1 MINFFRRLSLI
12 TSVVIVSFVS
22 FAQTAERCATM
33 QVDSILRSRTVGGES
48 LQDFENWL
56 QQKMNQPTPQQRSR
70 QILTIPV
77 IVHVVHNGEAV
88 GTGRNISQ
96 AQVNSQIAV
105 LNEDFRRL
113 NADRVNTLAQ
123 FQGVAADIEIEFCP
137 AQVDPSGTPLAEPG
151 IHRVN
156 GGQATWSTNAIDAT
170 LKPQTIWDP
179 NRYFNI
185 WTVDFGNT
193 GLLGYA
199 QFPQG
204 SGLQGMPGGA
214 QNANT
219 DGVVC
224 WYRAFGR
231 VGNLSANSNRGRTA
245 THEVGHWLG
254 LRHIWGDG
262 GCTVDDFCAD
272 TPPSDAANQGC
283 NTNTQSCGNLDMVQN
298 YMDYS
303 NDACMNLFTQCQKT
317 RMITVMN
324 NSPRRV
330 QLLSSNV
337 CQIVNPVNIAG
348 TVRDAATQQGIP
360 NAKVRFNAGST
371 NYTAT
376 CNAQGNFVINNIAE
390 GTYTFYAGQWGYV
403 TKQLTNVN
411 VQQGSSPI
419 VIDLEEGYYDDFVL
433 EFDWNKQI
441 QNLSQTATGAWVRG
455 IPVGTLFNN
464 VQSAP
469 GADVTMDFG
478 NEAYITGNGGGAAGT
493 DDVDDAIVT
502 LTSPS
507 MNLSAYNDPRLKYAA
522 WFYNAGGNGTPN
534 DSLVVRISNGQ
545 QTVTVERITSNVQ
558 WVQRDFR
565 IRDFITPTA
574 NMTVSFIA
582 NDDVGNGH
590 LVEGGVDYF
599 RITDTNIV
607 VTIPP
612 VADFSATNTTGCAPR
627 SVSFTDLSSNNPTAW
642 AWSFPGGTPATSTQQ
657 NPTVT
662 YSAPGTYAV
671 TLTATNPYGNNTVT
685 KQAFVVVNPPEADFN
700 ADAVS
705 GCPGLRVSFTDIT
718 TCSPGSRQWLFP
730 GGSPATSTQA
740 NPQVIY
746 NNFGDYDVTLISGG
760 DTIVKTNF
768 ISITTGGAVVVLN
781 ENFENGFATNG
792 WSIENPD
799 NAITWAI
806 TAVQGNLPGTNAA
819 YVNHYAYGTIGQRD
833 RLVSKSLD
841 LSNVINTSLTFK
853 HAHRR
858 YLPQGGG
865 AITNRD
871 SLIVYASGDGGNNWN
886 VLLAAGEN
894 GQGSFATAGAQ
905 TANFVPTVADDWC
918 FSGTVGAPCFT
929 VDLSAYDGNADVR
942 IRFESYNDYG
952 NNTFID
958 DVVVSGICANVPD
971 GPVANFSADNT
982 AACGSLTVNF
992 TDASVNNPDT
1002 WEWTFAG
1009 GSPAS
1014 STDQN
1019 PTVTYNTPGTYAV
1032 KLKVSN
1038 ANGSDSLT
1046 LQGYIV
1052 VNDFPAI
1059 DLVETDI
1066 TCNGLNNGTVT
1077 ADITNGVSPVEYLWS
1092 NGATTATVTG
1102 LSTGVYDVTITSGA
1116 GCSATAQSNTIT
1128 EPDSLQLSIVAVNE
1142 DCNQGNGSLTAIVT
1156 GGTAPY
1162 VYDWSNGV
1170 ATEVNDNV
1178 SSGIYEL
1185 IVADANNCAATE
1197 TAEIFSDGSPV
1208 ISVSIEAVTC
1218 AGGTDG
1224 EINVSVSG
1232 GTAPYGYN
1240 WNNGANTPNLFGLV
1254 AGSYLLTVTD
1264 DAGCFETISVSVNEP
1279 DSLLIDLTVTDIPCG
1294 AKFGSILAE
1303 ANGGIAPYSYA
1314 WSNNTSAALN
1324 DLLDEGTYT
1333 VTVTDDNGCTA
1344 FESAT
1349 VIEIVGGLLID
1360 ITITPD
1366 NGSGNGSAIVNMQ
1379 SGTAPFQYIW
1389 SNGATTSA
1397 ISNLVAGTYYLTVV
1411 DAGNCTTLDTVEIPL
1426 FNSVQDLVLNE
1437 VLIQPNPTTGKLVIA
1452 TSDAIKLS
1460 DIKVLDVLGRNVAFY
1475 ISNISDVEYNLD
1487 VSGNANGV
1495 YYITFSFKEKYYSK
1509 RIVLANY

>member
-1 MINFFRRLSLI
+1 MTKLFFRLFTLA
-12 TSVVIVSFVS
+12 TVIAVSFS
-22 FAQTAERCATM
+22 SYAQNAERCATM
-33 QVDSILRSRTVGGES
+33 QADSALRARTVGGES

-56 QQKMNQPTPQQRSR
+56 QQKMSQPTPQQRSR

-96 AQVNSQIAV
+96 AQVNSQIDV

-113 NADRVNTLAQ
+113 NADRVNTVAA
-123 FQGVAADIEIEFCP
+123 FQGVAADVEIEFCP
-137 AQVDPSGTPLAEPG
+137 ARVDPNGVPLAEPG
-151 IHRVN
+151 IRRVN

-219 DGVVC
+219 DGIVC
-224 WYRAFGR
+224 WFRAFGR
-231 VGNLSANSNRGRTA
+231 VGNVQNPSNRGRTA

-262 GCTVDDFCAD
+262 GCTVDDFCGD
-272 TPPSDAANQGC
+272 TPPASSSSTGCQTTRQTCNNLNQ
-283 NTNTQSCGNLDMVQN
+283 VQN

-330 QLLSSNV
+330 QLLNSTV

-348 TVRDAATQQGIP
+348 TVRDAVTQQGIP
-360 NAKVRFNAGST
+360 NAKVRFRSGGA

-390 GTYTFYAGQWGYV
+390 GTYTFYAGEWGYM
-403 TKQLTNVN
+403 TKELTNVN
-411 VQQGSSPI
+411 VQQGSAPI
-419 VIDLEEGYYDDFVL
+419 VVDLDRGYYDDFVL
-433 EFDWNKQI
+433 EFNWNKQI
-441 QNLSQTATGAWVRG
+441 QALSQTATGAWVRET
-455 IPVGTLFNN
+455 PVGTLFNN
-464 VQSAP
+464 VQCAP
-469 GADVTMDFG
+469 GADVTIDFG
-478 NEAYITGNGGGAAGT
+478 TEAYVTGNGGGAAGN

-502 LTSPS
+502 LTTPT
-507 MNLSAYNDPRLKYAA
+507 MNLSTYNDPRLKYAA
-522 WFYNAGGNGTPN
+522 WFFNAGGNGTPN
-534 DSLVVRISNGQ
+534 DSMVVRISNGQ
-545 QTVTVERITSNVQ
+545 QTVTVERITNNVQ

-590 LVEGGVDYF
+590 LVEAGVDHF
-599 RITDTNIV
+599 RITDTNVV

-612 VADFSATNTTGCAPR
+612 VADFSAANTTGCAPR
-627 SVSFTDLSSNNPTAW
+627 TVSFTDLSTNNPTSW
-642 AWSFPGGTPATSTQQ
+642 AWTFSGGTPATSTQQ

-662 YSAPGTYAV
+662 YATPGTYAV

-685 KQAFVVVNPPEADFN
+685 KQAFVVVDKPEADFT

-705 GCPGLRVSFTDIT
+705 GCPGLRVSFVDVT
-718 TCSPGSRQWLFP
+718 TCSPGNRLWLFP

-740 NPQVIY
+740 NPQVVY

-760 DTIVKTNF
+760 DTMIKTNF

-781 ENFENGFATNG
+781 ENFESGFATNG
-792 WSIENPD
+792 WAVENPD
-799 NAITWAI
+799 NGITWTI
-806 TAVQGNLPGTNAA
+806 RSVQGNPPGANAA
-819 YVNHYAYGTIGQRD
+819 HVNLYNYQTVGQRD

-841 LSNVINTSLTFK
+841 LSNVLNTTLSFK

-858 YLPQGGG
+858 YIAQGSNT
-865 AITNRD
+865 INNRD
-871 SLIVYASGDGGNNWN
+871 SLIVYASGDNGATWSRI
-886 VLLAAGEN
+886 LSAAEN
-894 GQGSFATAGAQ
+894 GQGSFATAGA
-905 TANFVPTVADDWC
+905 TSANFVPAAADDWC
-918 FSGTVGAPCFT
+918 FSGTVGAQCIT
-929 VDLSAYDGNADVR
+929 LNLSAYDGNSNVR
-942 IRFESYNDYG
+942 IRFETYNDYG
-952 NNTFID
+952 NNIYID
-958 DVVVSGICANVPD
+958 DVVVSGICANIPD
-971 GPVANFSADNT
+971 GPIANFTADNT

-992 TDASVNNPDT
+992 TDASVNDPDT

-1009 GSPAS
+1009 GTPAT

-1019 PTVTYNTPGTYAV
+1019 PTIVYNTPGTYAV

-1046 LQGYIV
+1046 LQGYIT

-1059 DLVETDI
+1059 DLVETNI

-1077 ADITNGVSPVEYLWS
+1077 ANITNGVSPVQFVWS
-1092 NGATTATVTG
+1092 NGATTATITG
-1102 LSTGVYDVTITSGA
+1102 LSTGAYVVTATSGA
-1116 GCSATAQSNTIT
+1116 GCTATAQSNAIT
-1128 EPDSLQLSIVAVNE
+1128 QPDALQLSIAVTDE
-1142 DCNQGNGSLTAIVT
+1142 DCNQANGAAVTTVT
-1156 GGTAPY
+1156 GGTLPY
-1162 VYDWSNGV
+1162 AYDWSNG
-1170 ATEVNDNV
+1170 ATTADIENV
-1178 SSGIYEL
+1178 SAGIYEI
-1185 IVADANNCAATE
+1185 IVVDANNCAVTQNV
-1197 TAEIFSDGSPV
+1197 EIISDGSPV
-1208 ISVSIEAVTC
+1208 INVNIDAVTC
-1218 AGGTDG
+1218 AGFADG
-1224 EINVSVSG
+1224 AINVSVSG
-1232 GTAPYGYN
+1232 GTAPYGYT

-1264 DAGCFETISVSVNEP
+1264 DAGCFETIAISIGEP
-1279 DSLLIDLTVTDIPCG
+1279 DSLFVDLTVSNIPCG
-1294 AKFGSILAE
+1294 GKFGAILA
-1303 ANGGIAPYSYA
+1303 APFGGTSPYSYV
-1314 WSNNTSAALN
+1314 WSNNATVAN
-1324 DLLDEGTYT
+1324 NEFLDEGTYT
-1333 VTVTDDNGCTA
+1333 VTVTDDNGCTVS
-1344 FESAT
+1344 EST
-1349 VIEIVGGLLID
+1349 SVIEILDGLLVD
-1360 ITITPD
+1360 VTVTSD
-1366 NGSGNGSAIVNMQ
+1366 NGSGNGSAVVNML

-1389 SNGATTSA
+1389 SNGATTSVVN
-1397 ISNLVAGTYYLTVV
+1397 NLTAGTYYLTVV
-1411 DAGNCTTLDTVEIPL
+1411 DAGNCTTLDTVVIPL
-1426 FNSVQDLVLNE
+1426 FNSVQDIVLNQ
-1437 VLIQPNPTTGKLVIA
+1437 VLVYPNPTTGKLRIA
-1452 TSDAIKLS
+1452 TTDVVELS
-1460 DIKVLDVLGRNVAFY
+1460 ALKVIDVLGRN
-1475 ISNISDVEYNLD
+1475 ISFNLNNINDVEYDLD
-1487 VSGNANGV
+1487 LSGNANGV
-1495 YYITFSFKEKYYSK
+1495 YYITFNYKEKLYSK
-1509 RIVLANY
+1509 RIVLASY